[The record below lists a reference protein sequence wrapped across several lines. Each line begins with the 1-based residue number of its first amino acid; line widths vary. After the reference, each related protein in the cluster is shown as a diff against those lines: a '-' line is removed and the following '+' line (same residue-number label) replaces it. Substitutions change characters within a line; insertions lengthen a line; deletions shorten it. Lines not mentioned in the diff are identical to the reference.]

1 MARGPSAKI
10 VVEAGEALKAELYV
24 ALAVERLT
32 LKEWFTREAK
42 RFIARAG
49 QPELPLPEQAEG
61 KRRTVQR
68 IRPRRQ

>member
-24 ALAVERLT
+24 ALALERLT

-42 RFIARAG
+42 RFIARSG
-49 QPELPLPEQAEG
+49 QPELPLAEQGG
-61 KRRTVQR
+61 KRRSVR
-68 IRPRRQ
+68 RSRRQQ